1 VPVGGG
7 MGLVTPWFGD
17 ILEYAERNGVKTDE
31 GAAQLFFQGGLS
43 FLTEW
48 ALGDEYNPGKRYG
61 PGGFDFIKN
70 ILDDGFGQDG
80 LLTLMGASTGIL
92 MDTARWMQPA
102 LTGMWSATMN
112 DEEDALPLETQDFV
126 DAFRS
131 VSTVNNGVKAYMA
144 MYYNGYYTRDGKKI
158 ATADDIDALAIG
170 LFGLT
175 PSSVDKMYRQ
185 MDFLKES
192 DATLKSFKTEYVK
205 NMRRALRAEDKPTR
219 QLYLKRARI
228 MAQSA
233 GIDSREKA
241 KWFQEALKGD
251 EALIMDIDKEYRELL
266 QKRDTQ

>member
-1 VPVGGG
+1 
-7 MGLVTPWFGD
+7 M
-17 ILEYAERNGVKTDE
+17 EYAERNGIKTDE

-61 PGGFDFIKN
+61 PGGFEFIKN

-102 LTGMWSATMN
+102 LTGLWSATMN
-112 DEEDALPLETQDFV
+112 DEEDALPLETQDFI
-126 DAFRS
+126 DALRS
-131 VSTVNNGVKAYMA
+131 ISTVNNGVKAYMA

-158 ATADDIDALAIG
+158 ATVDEIDAIAIG

-175 PSSVDKMYRQ
+175 PSAVDTMYRQ
-185 MDFLKES
+185 MDFIKE
-192 DATLKSFKTEYVK
+192 DRDTLDSFKKEYVK
-205 NMRRALRAEDKPTR
+205 NMRHALRATDKPTR
-219 QLYLKRARI
+219 QLYLRRARI

-233 GIDSREKA
+233 GIDSRDKA

-251 EALIMDIDKEYRELL
+251 EALIQEIDKEYREILDRRNA
-266 QKRDTQ
+266 Q